1 MVVPLVTVIRVIR
14 IPESPRVRRRLTWGA
29 LAVGLLA
36 AGLAIAIFVPGK
48 SPSNATPTG
57 NALPAQLAVNTHQKL
72 SAADRAKID
81 TLLDRFFPA
90 AVERRDPQTAW
101 ALAGPEMRSSSSL
114 RDFRNGASPVPSYP
128 ANEPNYHHW
137 RAIDVEKDF
146 VVLNIL
152 VHPKNPKKLGT
163 WVFSVEVVKAKSRW
177 LVNRIYTI
185 AVMNPPVRPATVTH
199 ELGPADYARS
209 AAHLA
214 NIRHEEPLEPL
225 VPPAG
230 DRDLSPSCSSFR
242 WRLAASRCC
251 GRAAGSAPS
260 GRAAAPSFHLFP
272 RPIEAGRK
280 SSRNSRRSPNFF
292 AATVVYT

>member
-1 MVVPLVTVIRVIR
+1 MVVPLVTVIRVVR

-36 AGLAIAIFVPGK
+36 TGLAIAIFVPGK

-128 ANEPNYHHW
+128 ADEPNYHHW

-152 VHPKNPKKLGT
+152 VHPKNPKQLGT
-163 WVFSVEVVKAKSRW
+163 WVFSVEVVKARSRW

-199 ELGPADYARS
+199 ELGPADYAAPPPTSRTS
-209 AAHLA
+209 ATK
-214 NIRHEEPLEPL
+214 
-225 VPPAG
+225 
-230 DRDLSPSCSSFR
+230 SPSSHSFLLPVIAILAVVLLIPLALGGIALLRARR
-242 WRLAASRCC
+242 WKRTVRE
-251 GRAAGSAPS
+251 S
-260 GRAAAPSFHLFP
+260 GRTELPPLPSTY
-272 RPIEAGRK
+272 
-280 SSRNSRRSPNFF
+280 RSGTEEQQKLASQP
-292 AATVVYT
+292 